1 MLGFLNCLDRLIAGN
16 CRKSF
21 EEVLQRLSALDVVKQ
36 RLGRHAGSSEDGRT
50 VHDFRIPNDRLRH
63 ILIVPQNP
71 KWPPINADER
81 RLKENA
87 YWCASVFIGG

>member
-1 MLGFLNCLDRLIAGN
+1 
-16 CRKSF
+16 
-21 EEVLQRLSALDVVKQ
+21 
-36 RLGRHAGSSEDGRT
+36 
-50 VHDFRIPNDRLRH
+50 LRH